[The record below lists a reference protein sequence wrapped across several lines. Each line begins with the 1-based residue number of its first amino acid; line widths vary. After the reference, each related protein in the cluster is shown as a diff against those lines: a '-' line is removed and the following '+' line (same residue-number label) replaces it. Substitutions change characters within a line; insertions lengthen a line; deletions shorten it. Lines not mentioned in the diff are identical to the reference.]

1 MKFWT
6 RLRWFA
12 ALAFLALLLWSCW
25 ASDEGRPAR
34 EATESSPPGISN
46 F

>member
-1 MKFWT
+1 MKFWL

-12 ALAFLALLLWSCW
+12 TLAFLALLLWSCW
-25 ASDEGRPAR
+25 ASDYGTPAG
-34 EATESSPPGISN
+34 ATESTRPGVFN

>member
-6 RLRWFA
+6 GLRWFA

-25 ASDEGRPAR
+25 VSDGDRSAGANAWSRP
-34 EATESSPPGISN
+34 SVFN